1 MNREEILSHVDHTLL
16 KPEATW
22 PQIQTLCD
30 EAIANHTASVCINT
44 CYVKQAVEY
53 MAGRIPVCCVVGFP
67 LGAMDTASKAF
78 EAKTAIENGAA
89 EVDMVINIGRL
100 KNGEYDA
107 VREDI
112 RAVKQAVGDKVL
124 KVIIETCLLTEAE
137 KIRLCE
143 IVSQSGADY
152 IKTSTGFAGGGA
164 TRADVALLVI
174 AGEPSQE
181 DLQWAQQLKEQNT
194 PFLVVQTKGDLA
206 APAQLP
212 ADLAERAVAVSAATG
227 DGIEALRAAL
237 TALVPEDFGRQD
249 LTRGLCSAG
258 DVVLLVMPQDI
269 QAPKGRLI
277 LPQVRTIRH
286 LLDLKCTVVST
297 TADGLDGALAAL
309 SAPPKLIITD
319 SQCFPLVA
327 AKKPEKSLL
336 TSFSILMA
344 ADKGDIDAFA
354 QGAKAIGTL
363 NQDSR
368 VLIAEGCTHAPL
380 EEDIGRVKIPNLLRK
395 RVGQGLQVDVV
406 AGNDFPHDLTGYD
419 LVIHCGGCMFNR
431 AYVLSRLT
439 QAQRQGVPM
448 TNYGVAIAYLT
459 GILEQVSW

>member
-1 MNREEILSHVDHTLL
+1 MSGLQETPAAQRLHIALYGRRNAGKSSLINALTGQQVALVSPVAGTTADPVKKAMELHPIGPVLFIDTAGYDDEGELGQLRV
-16 KPEATW
+16 EATRD
-22 PQIQTLCD
+22 TL
-30 EAIANHTASVCINT
+30 
-44 CYVKQAVEY
+44 Q
-53 MAGRIPVCCVVGFP
+53 
-67 LGAMDTASKAF
+67 
-78 EAKTAIENGAA
+78 
-89 EVDMVINIGRL
+89 
-100 KNGEYDA
+100 
-107 VREDI
+107 
-112 RAVKQAVGDKVL
+112 
-124 KVIIETCLLTEAE
+124 
-137 KIRLCE
+137 
-143 IVSQSGADY
+143 
-152 IKTSTGFAGGGA
+152 
-164 TRADVALLVI
+164 RADVALLVI
-174 AGEPSQE
+174 AGQPSQE
-181 DLQWAQQLKEQNT
+181 DLGWAQQLKAQNT

-212 ADLAERAVAVSAATG
+212 PDLAQRAVAVSAATG
-227 DGIEALRAAL
+227 EGIEALRAAL

-327 AKKPEKSLL
+327 AKKPEQSLL

-363 NQDSR
+363 TEHSR

-431 AYVLSRLT
+431 AYVLSRLA
-439 QAQRQGVPM
+439 QAQGQGVPM

-459 GILEQVSW
+459 GILNQVSW

>member
-1 MNREEILSHVDHTLL
+1 MSGLQETPAAQRLHIALYGRRNAGKSSLINALTGQQVALVSPVAGTTADPVKKAMELHPIGPVLFIDTAGYDDEGELGQLRV
-16 KPEATW
+16 EAT
-22 PQIQTLCD
+22 QGTL
-30 EAIANHTASVCINT
+30 
-44 CYVKQAVEY
+44 
-53 MAGRIPVCCVVGFP
+53 
-67 LGAMDTASKAF
+67 
-78 EAKTAIENGAA
+78 
-89 EVDMVINIGRL
+89 
-100 KNGEYDA
+100 
-107 VREDI
+107 
-112 RAVKQAVGDKVL
+112 
-124 KVIIETCLLTEAE
+124 
-137 KIRLCE
+137 
-143 IVSQSGADY
+143 
-152 IKTSTGFAGGGA
+152 
-164 TRADVALLVI
+164 TRADVALLVL
-174 AGEPSQE
+174 AGQPTQE
-181 DLQWAQQLKEQNT
+181 DLEWAEQLKEKKI

-212 ADLAERAVAVSAATG
+212 EDLAAKAVAVSAATG
-227 DGIEALRAAL
+227 EGIEALRAAL

-327 AKKPEKSLL
+327 AKKPEQSLL

-354 QGAKAIGTL
+354 QGAKAIGALT
-363 NQDSR
+363 QDSR

-395 RVGQGLQVDVV
+395 RVGHGLQVDVV

-431 AYVLSRLT
+431 AYVLSRLA
-439 QAQRQGVPM
+439 QAQQQGVPM

-459 GILEQVSW
+459 GILDQVSW

>member
-1 MNREEILSHVDHTLL
+1 MSGLQETPAAQRLHIALYGRRNAGKSSLINALTGQQVALVSPVAGTTADPVKKAMELHPIGPVLFIDTAGYDDEGELGQLRV
-16 KPEATW
+16 EATRD
-22 PQIQTLCD
+22 TL
-30 EAIANHTASVCINT
+30 
-44 CYVKQAVEY
+44 
-53 MAGRIPVCCVVGFP
+53 
-67 LGAMDTASKAF
+67 
-78 EAKTAIENGAA
+78 
-89 EVDMVINIGRL
+89 
-100 KNGEYDA
+100 
-107 VREDI
+107 
-112 RAVKQAVGDKVL
+112 
-124 KVIIETCLLTEAE
+124 
-137 KIRLCE
+137 
-143 IVSQSGADY
+143 
-152 IKTSTGFAGGGA
+152 

-181 DLQWAQQLKEQNT
+181 DFQWAQQLKEQNT

-212 ADLAERAVAVSAATG
+212 PDLAERAVAVSAATG

-327 AKKPEKSLL
+327 AKKPGESLL

-354 QGAKAIGTL
+354 QGAKAIGAL
-363 NQDSR
+363 HEHSR

-380 EEDIGRVKIPNLLRK
+380 EEDIGRVKIPRLLRR

-406 AGNDFPHDLTGYD
+406 AGSDFPHDLTGYD

-431 AYVLSRLT
+431 AYVLSRLA

-459 GILEQVSW
+459 GILNQVSW

>member
-1 MNREEILSHVDHTLL
+1 MSGLQETPAAQRLHIALYGRRNAGKSSLINALTGQQVALVSPVAGTTADPVKKAMELHPIGPVLFIDTAGYDDQGELGQLRV
-16 KPEATW
+16 EATRD
-22 PQIQTLCD
+22 TL
-30 EAIANHTASVCINT
+30 
-44 CYVKQAVEY
+44 
-53 MAGRIPVCCVVGFP
+53 
-67 LGAMDTASKAF
+67 
-78 EAKTAIENGAA
+78 
-89 EVDMVINIGRL
+89 
-100 KNGEYDA
+100 
-107 VREDI
+107 
-112 RAVKQAVGDKVL
+112 
-124 KVIIETCLLTEAE
+124 
-137 KIRLCE
+137 
-143 IVSQSGADY
+143 
-152 IKTSTGFAGGGA
+152 

-181 DLQWAQQLKEQNT
+181 DLQWAQQLQDQNT
-194 PFLVVQTKGDLA
+194 PFLVVQTKEDLA

-212 ADLAERAVAVSAATG
+212 PDLAERAVAVSAATG
-227 DGIEALRAAL
+227 EGIEALRAAL

-297 TADGLDGALAAL
+297 TNHGLDGALEAL

-327 AKKPEKSLL
+327 AKKPGESLL

-363 NQDSR
+363 TQHSR

-431 AYVLSRLT
+431 AYVLSRLA

-459 GILEQVSW
+459 GILNQVSW

>member
-1 MNREEILSHVDHTLL
+1 MSGLQETPAAQRLHIALYGRRNAGKSSLINALTGQQVALVSPVAGTTADPVKKAMELHPIGPVLFIDTAGYDDEGELGQLRV
-16 KPEATW
+16 EATRD
-22 PQIQTLCD
+22 TL
-30 EAIANHTASVCINT
+30 
-44 CYVKQAVEY
+44 Q
-53 MAGRIPVCCVVGFP
+53 
-67 LGAMDTASKAF
+67 
-78 EAKTAIENGAA
+78 
-89 EVDMVINIGRL
+89 
-100 KNGEYDA
+100 
-107 VREDI
+107 
-112 RAVKQAVGDKVL
+112 
-124 KVIIETCLLTEAE
+124 
-137 KIRLCE
+137 
-143 IVSQSGADY
+143 
-152 IKTSTGFAGGGA
+152 
-164 TRADVALLVI
+164 RADVALLVI
-174 AGEPSQE
+174 AGEPTQE
-181 DLQWAQQLKEQNT
+181 DLGWAQQLKAQNT
-194 PFLVVQTKGDLA
+194 PFVVVQTKGDLA

-212 ADLAERAVAVSAATG
+212 KDLAERAVAVSAATG
-227 DGIEALRAAL
+227 EGIEALRAAL

-249 LTRGLCSAG
+249 LTLGLCSAG

-327 AKKPEKSLL
+327 AKKPGESLL

-363 NQDSR
+363 TQHSR

-380 EEDIGRVKIPNLLRK
+380 EEDIGRVKIPRLLRR

-431 AYVLSRLT
+431 AYVLSRLA

>member
-1 MNREEILSHVDHTLL
+1 MSGLQETPAAQRLHIALYGRRNAGKSSLINALTGQQVALVSPVAGTTADPVKKAMELHPIGPVLFIDTAGYDDEGELGQLRV
-16 KPEATW
+16 EATRD
-22 PQIQTLCD
+22 TL
-30 EAIANHTASVCINT
+30 
-44 CYVKQAVEY
+44 
-53 MAGRIPVCCVVGFP
+53 
-67 LGAMDTASKAF
+67 
-78 EAKTAIENGAA
+78 
-89 EVDMVINIGRL
+89 
-100 KNGEYDA
+100 
-107 VREDI
+107 
-112 RAVKQAVGDKVL
+112 
-124 KVIIETCLLTEAE
+124 
-137 KIRLCE
+137 
-143 IVSQSGADY
+143 
-152 IKTSTGFAGGGA
+152 

-181 DLQWAQQLKEQNT
+181 DFQWAQQLKEQNT

-212 ADLAERAVAVSAATG
+212 PDLAERAVAVSAATG
-227 DGIEALRAAL
+227 EGIEALRAAL

-327 AKKPEKSLL
+327 AKKPGESLL

-354 QGAKAIGTL
+354 QGAKAIGAL
-363 NQDSR
+363 HEHSR

-431 AYVLSRLT
+431 AYVLSRLA

>member
-1 MNREEILSHVDHTLL
+1 MSGLQETPAAQRLHIALYGRRNAGKSSLINALTGQQVALVSPVAGTTADPVKKAMELHPIGPVLFIDTAGYDDEGELGQLRV
-16 KPEATW
+16 EATRD
-22 PQIQTLCD
+22 TL
-30 EAIANHTASVCINT
+30 
-44 CYVKQAVEY
+44 
-53 MAGRIPVCCVVGFP
+53 
-67 LGAMDTASKAF
+67 
-78 EAKTAIENGAA
+78 
-89 EVDMVINIGRL
+89 
-100 KNGEYDA
+100 
-107 VREDI
+107 
-112 RAVKQAVGDKVL
+112 
-124 KVIIETCLLTEAE
+124 
-137 KIRLCE
+137 
-143 IVSQSGADY
+143 
-152 IKTSTGFAGGGA
+152 

-174 AGEPSQE
+174 AGEPTQE
-181 DLQWAQQLKEQNT
+181 DLGWAQQLKAQNT

-206 APAQLP
+206 APAKLP
-212 ADLAERAVAVSAATG
+212 PDLAERAVAVSAATG
-227 DGIEALRAAL
+227 EGIEALRAAL

-327 AKKPEKSLL
+327 AKKPEQSLL

-363 NQDSR
+363 TQHSR

-380 EEDIGRVKIPNLLRK
+380 EEDIGRVKIPRLLRR

-431 AYVLSRLT
+431 AYVLSRLA

-459 GILEQVSW
+459 GILNQVSW

>member
-1 MNREEILSHVDHTLL
+1 MSGLQETPAAQRLHIALYGRRNAGKSSLINALTGQQVALVSPVAGTTADPVKKAMELHPIGPVLFIDTAGYDDEGELGQLRV
-16 KPEATW
+16 EATRD
-22 PQIQTLCD
+22 TL
-30 EAIANHTASVCINT
+30 
-44 CYVKQAVEY
+44 
-53 MAGRIPVCCVVGFP
+53 
-67 LGAMDTASKAF
+67 
-78 EAKTAIENGAA
+78 
-89 EVDMVINIGRL
+89 
-100 KNGEYDA
+100 
-107 VREDI
+107 
-112 RAVKQAVGDKVL
+112 
-124 KVIIETCLLTEAE
+124 
-137 KIRLCE
+137 
-143 IVSQSGADY
+143 
-152 IKTSTGFAGGGA
+152 

-174 AGEPSQE
+174 AGAPSQE

-212 ADLAERAVAVSAATG
+212 PDLAERAVAVSAATG
-227 DGIEALRAAL
+227 EGIEALRAAL

-327 AKKPEKSLL
+327 AKKPEQSLL

-344 ADKGDIDAFA
+344 ADQGDIDAFA
-354 QGAKAIGTL
+354 QGAKAIGTIHEH
-363 NQDSR
+363 SR

-431 AYVLSRLT
+431 AYVLSRLA

-459 GILEQVSW
+459 GILNQVSW